1 MAVGFRSSGKLGE
14 LLQVFKSQYLSKL
27 SKEDLEQEVTISVS
41 LQAYTEDAEDEAY
54 WLKKKL
60 VEVIEDE

>member
-1 MAVGFRSSGKLGE
+1 MGFRSSGKLGE

-27 SKEDLEQEVTISVS
+27 SKEDLEQEVTISVR
-41 LQAYTEDAEDEAY
+41 AYTEDAEDEAY